1 VSFTLV
7 GHEAEF
13 STGGDI
19 ARAAG
24 QDH

>member
-13 STGGDI
+13 STGGHI